1 MNSLTDY
8 AKFRLDQIRRQAKG
22 TMTMTDN
29 YDEVMNRLNM
39 TKPVVDRDPFIGA
52 GQHDSLIVLSI
63 DTYQDQKW
71 GQTVRGTF
79 LVEKSTFHAPG
90 TTVCKLWNLFKPAKF
105 ATQNTD
111 ADGFADFCCKL
122 TGAPEGGHH
131 AIARS
136 LIKSRAEGGN
146 KEAQPGRGARII
158 ATGREAGK
166 PNERGQRYVVVS
178 WQTFAGQTN
187 EMMAQTRAQLDATRP
202 YTPNNSAPVPQPPQM
217 MPQAPAPMQ
226 YQAPVQPQMQYQ
238 QPPQTPAPMQYQAP
252 APYQAAPQYQA
263 PVQPVA
269 QPTQVQTA
277 PIGGFLSLL
286 PK

>member
-1 MNSLTDY
+1 
-8 AKFRLDQIRRQAKG
+8 
-22 TMTMTDN
+22 MTDN

-187 EMMAQTRAQLDATRP
+187 EMMAQTRTQLDATRP
-202 YTPNNSAPVPQPPQM
+202 YTPNNSAPVPQAPQ

-226 YQAPVQPQMQYQ
+226 YQAPVQSVWPTPPQYQ
-238 QPPQTPAPMQYQAP
+238 QAP
-252 APYQAAPQYQA
+252 APTQYQA